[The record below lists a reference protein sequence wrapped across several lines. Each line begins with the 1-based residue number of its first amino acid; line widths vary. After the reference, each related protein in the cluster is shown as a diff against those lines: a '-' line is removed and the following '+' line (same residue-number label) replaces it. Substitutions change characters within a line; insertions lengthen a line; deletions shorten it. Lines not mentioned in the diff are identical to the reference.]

1 MIFYFKKSRRV
12 FIIWSIILTV
22 IGYTILLLL
31 FKNGS
36 NRLMAYVLVP
46 VISVYLALYIGRLMG
61 YKIFQ
66 ESLLLLY
73 QNMEVEKFIVELE
86 SMMKARLSKKEKCLL
101 IQHLSNGY
109 IAAGDFHKAKS
120 ILMDYMPLAEMLG
133 ADMEFTSNIISAMIQ
148 NGEIEQADIAIS
160 DLKQAVSHEKDK
172 GKKMRLQKA
181 LAYQQACLETIKGS
195 KKYCDVLENDF
206 ISSKSILHKLNVSR
220 CLLELYKADGY
231 QEKQKN
237 IKDYIKENGNQYY
250 MVKKIT

>member
-1 MIFYFKKSRRV
+1 MIFYFKKSRKV

-22 IGYTILLLL
+22 IGYTILPLL

-73 QNMEVEKFIVELE
+73 QNMEVERFIVELE

-148 NGEIEQADIAIS
+148 NRETEQADIAIS
-160 DLKQAVSHEKDK
+160 DLKQVVSHEKDK
-172 GKKMRLQKA
+172 SKKMRLQKT

-237 IKDYIKENGNQYY
+237 IKDYIKENGNQHY